1 MTHFLPISLRSAACA
16 LAFAAGAAPA
26 MAAANQYRAELSV
39 PASAQRFVVRDLL
52 WSCAGTSCVATQT
65 TSRPATDCSA
75 LADKAGVLR
84 SFAVAGQPL
93 PADALEKCNAK
104 AH

>member
-1 MTHFLPISLRSAACA
+1 MIRDLAIPLRLAVGA
-16 LAFAAGAAPA
+16 LVFAAGLAPA
-26 MAAANQYRAELSV
+26 AAAANQYRAELST
-39 PASAQRFVVRDLL
+39 PASAQRFVVRDLV
-52 WSCAGTSCVATQT
+52 WSCAGTSCVASQT

-75 LADKAGVLR
+75 LAEKAGALR

-93 PADALEKCNAK
+93 PADALEKCNTR